1 MFDCGYGR
9 RHYDARRLS
18 GGWLPWFTFL
28 NFYVISVNPT
38 SWFTLSQP
46 MLNFVNPEV
55 PMLGSRI
62 KQGRLAAGLSLRD
75 LAQAVGL
82 SAMAISKYERGQIKP
97 SSETLLRLGKALDV
111 RTEYFFRQPGIVL
124 TEVEF
129 RKHAK
134 LSTQDEAKALEDVRE
149 KLERWLELEA
159 IVPSSWPRAFALPKA
174 LPAQVE
180 SYEAVE
186 TLANRMRIAWQLG
199 TGPIRNLIDK
209 MEEEG
214 IKVILT
220 PYDGGKKFDGLVAK
234 ANGHTVIV
242 VGQDWPGDR
251 QRFTLAHE
259 LGHLVLHGRLAHGL
273 DEERACN
280 RFAGAFLVPRN
291 EVIRLLGASR
301 SWLEPRELYLLK
313 HEWGLSMNGWLYR
326 AQDLGILNRSVAR
339 RLWQFFAQQS
349 ERGTTWRECEPGDAY
364 APECPLRFSQ
374 LVYRALAENLI
385 GESKAA
391 ELLRLGLVDLR
402 ARRRMEAADAASCH

>member
-1 MFDCGYGR
+1 
-9 RHYDARRLS
+9 
-18 GGWLPWFTFL
+18 
-28 NFYVISVNPT
+28 
-38 SWFTLSQP
+38 
-46 MLNFVNPEV
+46 
-55 PMLGSRI
+55 MLGSRI
-62 KQGRLAAGLSLRD
+62 KQGRLAAGLSMRE

-82 SAMAISKYERGQIKP
+82 SAMAISKYEHDQIKP
-97 SSETLLRLGKALDV
+97 SSETMLRLGKALGV
-111 RTEYFFRQPGIVL
+111 RTEYFFRQPGFEL
-124 TEVEF
+124 TEVDF
-129 RKHAK
+129 RKHSK
-134 LSTQDEAKALEDVRE
+134 LSAQDEAKALEDVRE
-149 KLERWLELEA
+149 KLERWFELESV
-159 IVPSSWPRAFALPKA
+159 IPVTWPKGFALPQG
-174 LPAQVE
+174 LPDRVD

-186 TLANRMRIAWQLG
+186 MLADRLRLAWQLG

-220 PYDGGKKFDGLVAK
+220 PHDGGKKFDGLVAK

-259 LGHLVLHGRLAHGL
+259 LGHLVLHGRLALGL

-280 RFAGAFLVPRN
+280 RFAGAFLVPRD

-339 RLWQFFAQQS
+339 RLWEFFAQQS
-349 ERGTTWRECEPGDAY
+349 DGGTTWREREPGDAY
-364 APECPLRFSQ
+364 AQECPRRFAQ
-374 LVYRALAENLI
+374 LVYRALAEELI

-391 ELLRLGLVDLR
+391 ELMGINLVDLR
-402 ARRRMEAADAASCH
+402 ARRRMDATDAAGCH